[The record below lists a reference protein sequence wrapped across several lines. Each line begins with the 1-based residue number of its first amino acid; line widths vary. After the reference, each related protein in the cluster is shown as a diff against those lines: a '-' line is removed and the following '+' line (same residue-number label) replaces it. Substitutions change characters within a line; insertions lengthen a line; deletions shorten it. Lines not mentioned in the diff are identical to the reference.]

1 MLKIAFDNN
10 ILLDAIANR
19 ADYKTAQKLFMAVA
33 DEKITGIISANTITD
48 IYYIS
53 RKILG
58 DKDARKAILNLLTLF
73 EVVPVDEEACLT
85 ALNTPMSD
93 FEDSVLAVCALNSG
107 ADYIVTRDKD
117 FIASTESPVEA
128 LSPFDILK
136 IISNY

>member
-33 DEKITGIISANTITD
+33 DEKISGIISANTITD

-73 EVVPVDEEACLT
+73 EVAPVDQEACLT

-93 FEDSVLAVCALNSG
+93 FEDAVLAVCALNSG

-117 FIASTESPVEA
+117 FIASAESPVEA
-128 LSPFDILK
+128 LSPSDILK